1 MRVQDLLRPFLEDFA
16 LFAERVDKEF
26 LSYIEREELYRGLER
41 AQELKERQQ
50 EPLRKAY
57 LKWIEKT
64 FAFLLDRDVELEKR
78 GFFTENPW
86 FDILHALGLQK
97 VYVKEEEVE
106 VGKRYG
112 QIDEG
117 LDEFVRG
124 YVYKGYFWRLAL
136 NISNLK
142 GFENAFIPREGA
154 EQAFEFFSEDFVR
167 EDSHCLWQIPT
178 ALILRKYYKLFPEK
192 RPAFSKILS
201 ERLSQAIKEGFP
213 EKHIRVIQ
221 TAIAVIKEDP
231 ESLPK
236 GEPQSFAEKWLRG
249 ELEEF
254 MGV

>member
-1 MRVQDLLRPFLEDFA
+1 MRVQDLLKPLLEDFA

-26 LSYIEREELYRGLER
+26 LSYIEREELYRGIEEAWEMEAR
-41 AQELKERQQ
+41 EE

-57 LKWIEKT
+57 LKWIRKSFE
-64 FAFLLDRDVELEKR
+64 FLENRDVELEKR
-78 GFFTENPW
+78 GVFEENPW

-106 VGKRYG
+106 MFKRYG

-117 LDEFVRG
+117 LGEFVRG

-142 GFENAFIPREGA
+142 GFENAFIPIEGA
-154 EQAFEFFSEDFVR
+154 EQAFEFFSEEFVR
-167 EDSHCLWQIPT
+167 EDSHCLWQVPT
-178 ALILRKYYKLFPEK
+178 ALILRKYYRLFPEK

-201 ERLSQAIKEGFP
+201 DRLSQAIEEGYP

-236 GEPQSFAEKWLRG
+236 GEPQSFAERWLRK
-249 ELEEF
+249 ELEE
-254 MGV
+254 

>member
-1 MRVQDLLRPFLEDFA
+1 MRVQDLLRPLLEDFT

-26 LSYIEREELYRGLER
+26 LSYIEREELYRGIEEAGEMEAR
-41 AQELKERQQ
+41 EE
-50 EPLRKAY
+50 EPLKKAY
-57 LKWIEKT
+57 LKWIRKSFE
-64 FAFLLDRDVELEKR
+64 FLENRDVELEKR
-78 GFFTENPW
+78 GVFEENPW
-86 FDILHALGLQK
+86 FDILHTLGLQK

-106 VGKRYG
+106 MFKRYG
-112 QIDEG
+112 HIDEG
-117 LDEFVRG
+117 LGEFVRG

-142 GFENAFIPREGA
+142 SFEGAFIPREGA

-178 ALILRKYYKLFPEK
+178 ALILRRYYELFPEK

-201 ERLSQAIKEGFP
+201 DKLSQAIREGFP

-254 MGV
+254 MEV

>member
-1 MRVQDLLRPFLEDFA
+1 MRVQDLLRPLLEDFT

-26 LSYIEREELYRGLER
+26 LSSIEREELDRGLKR
-41 AQELKERQQ
+41 AQELKEKQQ
-50 EPLRKAY
+50 EPLKKAY
-57 LKWIEKT
+57 LKWIEKS
-64 FAFLLDRDVELEKR
+64 FVFLLDRDVELERR
-78 GFFTENPW
+78 GVFEENPW
-86 FDILHALGLQK
+86 YDILHALGLQK

-106 VGKRYG
+106 MFKRYG
-112 QIDEG
+112 HIDEALG
-117 LDEFVRG
+117 EFVGG

-142 GFENAFIPREGA
+142 GFENALIPRDGA

-167 EDSHCLWQIPT
+167 EDSYCLWQVPN
-178 ALILRKYYKLFPEK
+178 ALMLRRYYRLFPEK

-201 ERLSQAIKEGFP
+201 DRLSQAIEKGYP

-236 GEPQSFAEKWLRG
+236 GEPQSFSEKWLRK
-249 ELEEF
+249 ELVEW
-254 MGV
+254 

>member
-1 MRVQDLLRPFLEDFA
+1 MRVEDLLRPVLEGFVVFA
-16 LFAERVDKEF
+16 KRVDERF
-26 LSYIEREELYRGLER
+26 LSYVEREELYRGIEEAEEMEAR
-41 AQELKERQQ
+41 EE

-57 LKWIEKT
+57 LKWIRKSFE
-64 FAFLLDRDVELEKR
+64 FFENRDVELEKR
-78 GFFTENPW
+78 GVFYENPW
-86 FDILHALGLQK
+86 YDILHALGLQK
-97 VYVKEEEVE
+97 VYVKEEELE
-106 VGKRYG
+106 MGKRYG
-112 QIDEG
+112 WIDEN
-117 LDEFVRG
+117 LREFVVG

-142 GFENAFIPREGA
+142 GFENAFIPIEGS
-154 EQAFEFFSEDFVR
+154 EKAFEFFSEDFVR
-167 EDSHCLWQIPT
+167 EDSHCLWQVPT
-178 ALILRKYYKLFPEK
+178 ALILRKYYRLFPEK

-201 ERLSQAIKEGFP
+201 DRLSQAIREGYP

-231 ESLPK
+231 ESLPE

>member
-1 MRVQDLLRPFLEDFA
+1 MRVQDLLRPLLEDFT

-41 AQELKERQQ
+41 AQELKEKQQ
-50 EPLRKAY
+50 EPLKKAY
-57 LKWIEKT
+57 LKWIEKS
-64 FAFLLDRDVELEKR
+64 FVFLLDRDVELERR
-78 GFFTENPW
+78 GVFEENPW

-106 VGKRYG
+106 MFKRYG
-112 QIDEG
+112 NIDEALG
-117 LDEFVRG
+117 EFVGG

-142 GFENAFIPREGA
+142 GFENALIPRDGA

-167 EDSHCLWQIPT
+167 EDSHCLWQVPT
-178 ALILRKYYKLFPEK
+178 ALMLRRYYRLFPEK

-201 ERLSQAIKEGFP
+201 DRLSQAIRESYP

-221 TAIAVIKEDP
+221 TAIAVIKQDP
-231 ESLPK
+231 ESLPE
-236 GEPQSFAEKWLRG
+236 GEPQSFAEKWLRE
-249 ELEEF
+249 ELVEW
-254 MGV
+254 

>member
-1 MRVQDLLRPFLEDFA
+1 MRVQDLLRPLLEDFT

-41 AQELKERQQ
+41 AQELKEKQQ
-50 EPLRKAY
+50 EPLKKAY
-57 LKWIEKT
+57 LKWIEKS
-64 FAFLLDRDVELEKR
+64 FVFLLDRDVELERR
-78 GFFTENPW
+78 GVFEENPW

-106 VGKRYG
+106 MFKRYG
-112 QIDEG
+112 HIDEALG
-117 LDEFVRG
+117 EFVGG

-142 GFENAFIPREGA
+142 GFENALIPRDGA

-167 EDSHCLWQIPT
+167 EDSYCLWQVPT
-178 ALILRKYYKLFPEK
+178 ALMLRRYYRLFPEK

-201 ERLSQAIKEGFP
+201 DRLSQAIEKGYP

-221 TAIAVIKEDP
+221 TAIAVIKQDP

-236 GEPQSFAEKWLRG
+236 GEPQSFAEKWLRE
-249 ELEEF
+249 ELVEW
-254 MGV
+254 

>member
-1 MRVQDLLRPFLEDFA
+1 MRVEELLRPVLEDFV
-16 LFAERVDKEF
+16 LFAKKVDERF
-26 LSYIEREELYRGLER
+26 LSFVERGDLYRGIEEAWELE
-41 AQELKERQQ
+41 AKEE

-57 LKWIEKT
+57 LKWIRKSFE
-64 FAFLLDRDVELEKR
+64 FLRDRDVELDKK

-106 VGKRYG
+106 MFKRYG
-112 QIDEG
+112 DIDEG
-117 LDEFVRG
+117 LGEFVRG

-167 EDSHCLWQIPT
+167 EDSHCLWQIPA
-178 ALILRKYYKLFPEK
+178 ALILRRYYRLFPEK

-201 ERLSQAIKEGFP
+201 DRLSQAIEKGYP

-221 TAIAVIKEDP
+221 TAIAVIKKDP
-231 ESLPK
+231 ESVPK
-236 GEPQSFAEKWLRG
+236 GEPKSFAEKWLRE
-249 ELEEF
+249 ELVEW
-254 MGV
+254 

>member
-1 MRVQDLLRPFLEDFA
+1 MRVEELLRPVLEDFVV
-16 LFAERVDKEF
+16 FAEKVDERF
-26 LSYIEREELYRGLER
+26 LFYVEREELYRGIEEAEEMEAR
-41 AQELKERQQ
+41 EE

-57 LKWIEKT
+57 LKWIRKSFE
-64 FAFLLDRDVELEKR
+64 FFENRDVELENK
-78 GFFTENPW
+78 GVFTENPW

-97 VYVKEEEVE
+97 VYVKEEQVE
-106 VGKRYG
+106 MGKRYG

-117 LDEFVRG
+117 LGEFVRG

-154 EQAFEFFSEDFVR
+154 EQAFEFSSEDFVR

-178 ALILRKYYKLFPEK
+178 ALILRKYYRLFPEK

-201 ERLSQAIKEGFP
+201 DRLSQAIEKGLP

-221 TAIAVIKEDP
+221 TAIAVIKNDP

-236 GEPQSFAEKWLRG
+236 GEPKSFAEKWLR
-249 ELEEF
+249 EEF
-254 MGV
+254 VEW

>member
-1 MRVQDLLRPFLEDFA
+1 MRVQDLLRPLLEDFT

-41 AQELKERQQ
+41 AQELKEKQQ
-50 EPLRKAY
+50 EPLKKAY
-57 LKWIEKT
+57 LKWIEKS
-64 FAFLLDRDVELEKR
+64 FVFLLDRDVELERR
-78 GFFTENPW
+78 GVFEENPW

-106 VGKRYG
+106 MFKRYG
-112 QIDEG
+112 HIDEALG
-117 LDEFVRG
+117 EFVGG

-142 GFENAFIPREGA
+142 GFENALIPRDGA

-167 EDSHCLWQIPT
+167 EDSYCLWQVPT
-178 ALILRKYYKLFPEK
+178 ALMLRRYYRLFPEK

-201 ERLSQAIKEGFP
+201 DRLSQAIEKGYP

-231 ESLPK
+231 ESLPE
-236 GEPQSFAEKWLRG
+236 GEPQSFAEKWLRE
-249 ELEEF
+249 ELVEW
-254 MGV
+254 